1 MDEALIIILSNA
13 LAAKVRKRL
22 EAEKKES
29 LTKEEISD
37 YLLDTPIEMAKN
49 LRDFNSTKN

>member
-37 YLLDTPIEMAKN
+37 YLLKTAIEMAKD
-49 LRDFNSTKN
+49 LRDFNSIKN